1 MFLGEYAYTLD
12 DRGRIAIP
20 TRFRDDFK
28 AGLVLARGMDKCV
41 TAYPPESWQRLTQQ
55 LESLSFT
62 RGDARRLQRAIYAGA
77 FEAELDR
84 QGRVLVPAS
93 LREFAGIRQ
102 EVAVVG
108 TNDHL
113 ELWDQ
118 EAWAQERQALD
129 SQIAEIAERLNG

>member
-1 MFLGEYAYTLD
+1 MFLGEYTYTLD

-28 AGLVLARGMDKCV
+28 AGLVLARGLDKCIN
-41 TAYPPESWQRLTQQ
+41 AYPPDSWLRFTQRL
-55 LESLSFT
+55 EGLSSM
-62 RGDARRLQRAIYAGA
+62 REDARKLQRAIYAGA

-102 EVAVVG
+102 EVAVLG
-108 TNDHL
+108 ANDHL

-118 EAWAQERQALD
+118 GAWTQERPALD
-129 SQIAEIAERLNG
+129 SQLAEIAERLNG